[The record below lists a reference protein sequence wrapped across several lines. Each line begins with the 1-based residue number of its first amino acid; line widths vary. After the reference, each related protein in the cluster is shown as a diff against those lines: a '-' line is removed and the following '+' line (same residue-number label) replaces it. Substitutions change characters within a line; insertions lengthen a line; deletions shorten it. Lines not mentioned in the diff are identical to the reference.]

1 MKRCAFQLEGILM
14 VNWREDVEFC
24 YVLFMLISGIV
35 TFFSLDG
42 WTGMIFAG
50 GAVVVLVVFEAI
62 AGFVTFETD
71 WAIGRWDKLGKNRPK

>member
-1 MKRCAFQLEGILM
+1 M

-35 TFFSLDG
+35 TFFSLYG

-50 GAVVVLVVFEAI
+50 GAVVVLVVCEAI
-62 AGFVTFETD
+62 AAFIAFETD
-71 WAIGRWDKLGKNRPK
+71 WALGRWDKLGKNRPK